1 MTACAPRRMPEN
13 EPALLHNAAEEIGI
27 SLSNTQ
33 ANQLIGYVDLMEKWN
48 RAFNLTAVRR
58 RSELFSR
65 HIFESLAVK
74 PYIRGDQ
81 WADIGTGAGLPGVP
95 LAITEPDKP
104 FVLLDSNGKKTRFLL
119 EVKRALGLSNI
130 EVETT
135 RVENWRP
142 ALHPDAVITR
152 AFADLATTVGRTQ
165 HILNDHGMLFAMKTQ
180 SAAEEVDVLPSGF
193 ELISNQSVVVP
204 GRDWP
209 FQLLAIQ
216 RTRR

>member
-1 MTACAPRRMPEN
+1 MPEN
-13 EPALLHNAAEEIGI
+13 EPALLHNAAEEIGT
-27 SLSNTQ
+27 SLSDTQ

-65 HIFESLAVK
+65 HVFESLAVK
-74 PYIRGDQ
+74 PHIRGEK

-130 EVETT
+130 EVETI
-135 RVENWRP
+135 RVENWQP
-142 ALHPDAVITR
+142 ALDPDAVITR
-152 AFADLATTVGRTQ
+152 AFADLATTIGRTQ
-165 HILNDHGMLFAMKTQ
+165 HILHDHGMLFAMKTE
-180 SAAEEVDVLPSGF
+180 SAAEELDYLPSGF
-193 ELISNQSVVVP
+193 ELISNHSVEVP

>member
-1 MTACAPRRMPEN
+1 MPEN
-13 EPALLHNAAEEIGI
+13 ETALLHNAAEEIGI
-27 SLSNTQ
+27 SLSDTQ

-58 RSELFSR
+58 RRELFSR

-74 PYIRGDQ
+74 PHIRGEQ

-104 FVLLDSNGKKTRFLL
+104 VVLLDSNGKKTRFLL

-152 AFADLATTVGRTQ
+152 AFADLATTIGRTQ
-165 HILNDHGMLFAMKTQ
+165 HILHDHGMLFAMKTE
-180 SAAEEVDVLPSGF
+180 SAAEELDSLPSGF
-193 ELISNQSVVVP
+193 ELISNQSVEVP

-209 FQLLAIQ
+209 FKLLAIQ

>member
-1 MTACAPRRMPEN
+1 MPEN
-13 EPALLHNAAEEIGI
+13 EPALLHNVAEEIGI
-27 SLSNTQ
+27 SLSDTQ
-33 ANQLIGYVDLMEKWN
+33 ANQLIGYVDLIEKWN
-48 RAFNLTAVRR
+48 RVFNLTAVRR

-74 PYIRGDQ
+74 PYIRGEQ

-130 EVETT
+130 EVETI

-142 ALHPDAVITR
+142 ALHPDVVITR
-152 AFADLATTVGRTQ
+152 AFADLATTIGRTQ
-165 HILNDHGMLFAMKTQ
+165 HLLDDHGMLFAMKTQ
-180 SAAEEVDVLPSGF
+180 SAAEEVDALPSDF

-209 FQLLAIQ
+209 FQLLAIL

>member
-1 MTACAPRRMPEN
+1 MLESERAR
-13 EPALLHNAAEEIGI
+13 LHNAAEEIGI
-27 SLSNTQ
+27 SLSDTQ
-33 ANQLIGYVDLMEKWN
+33 TNQLIGYVDLMEKWN

-74 PYIRGDQ
+74 PYIHAEK

-135 RVENWRP
+135 RVENWQP
-142 ALHPDAVITR
+142 AQCPDVVITR
-152 AFADLATTVGRTQ
+152 AFADLGTTIGRSQ
-165 HILNDHGMLFAMKTQ
+165 HILHDYGTLFAMKTE
-180 SAAEEVDVLPSGF
+180 SAAEEVDALPSGF
-193 ELISNQSVVVP
+193 ELIANQNVVVP

-209 FQLLAIQ
+209 FQLLAVQ

>member
-1 MTACAPRRMPEN
+1 MPEN

-27 SLSNTQ
+27 SLSDTQ

-48 RAFNLTAVRR
+48 RAFNLTAVRL

-74 PYIRGDQ
+74 PHIRGEK

-95 LAITEPDKP
+95 LAITEPDNP
-104 FVLLDSNGKKTRFLL
+104 FVLLDSNRKKTRFLL

-152 AFADLATTVGRTQ
+152 AFADLATTIGRTQ
-165 HILNDHGMLFAMKTQ
+165 HILHDHGMLFAMKTE
-180 SAAEEVDVLPSGF
+180 SAAEELDYLPSGF
-193 ELISNQSVVVP
+193 ELISNHSVEVP

>member
-1 MTACAPRRMPEN
+1 MPEN
-13 EPALLHNAAEEIGI
+13 EPALLHNAAEEIGT
-27 SLSNTQ
+27 SLSDTQ
-33 ANQLIGYVDLMEKWN
+33 ANQLIGYVDLMQKWN
-48 RAFNLTAVRR
+48 RAFNLTAVRHR
-58 RSELFSR
+58 RERFSR
-65 HIFESLAVK
+65 HIFESRAGN
-74 PYIRGDQ
+74 PYIRGEQ

-142 ALHPDAVITR
+142 ALHSDAVITR
-152 AFADLATTVGRTQ
+152 AFADLATTIGRTQ
-165 HILNDHGMLFAMKTQ
+165 HILHDHGMLFAMKTE
-180 SAAEEVDVLPSGF
+180 SAAEEVDALPSGF
-193 ELISNQSVVVP
+193 ELISYQSVVVP

>member
-1 MTACAPRRMPEN
+1 MLEN
-13 EPALLHNAAEEIGI
+13 ERARLHNAAEEIGI
-27 SLSNTQ
+27 SLSDTQ
-33 ANQLIGYVDLMEKWN
+33 TNQLIGYVDLMEKWN

-74 PYIRGDQ
+74 PYIRAEK

-142 ALHPDAVITR
+142 ALHSDAVITR
-152 AFADLATTVGRTQ
+152 AFADLATTIGITQ
-165 HILNDHGMLFAMKTQ
+165 HILHDHGMLFAMKTE
-180 SAAEEVDVLPSGF
+180 SAAEELDSLPSGF
-193 ELISNQSVVVP
+193 ELISNQSLEVP

-209 FQLLAIQ
+209 FKLLAIQ

>member
-1 MTACAPRRMPEN
+1 MLEN
-13 EPALLHNAAEEIGI
+13 ERARLHNAAEEIGI
-27 SLSNTQ
+27 SLSDTQ
-33 ANQLIGYVDLMEKWN
+33 TNQLIGYVDLMEKWN

-74 PYIRGDQ
+74 PYIHAEK

-95 LAITEPDKP
+95 LAIAEPDKP
-104 FVLLDSNGKKTRFLL
+104 FVLLDSNGKKTRFVL

-135 RVENWRP
+135 RVENWQP
-142 ALHPDAVITR
+142 AQYPDVVITR
-152 AFADLATTVGRTQ
+152 AFADLGTTIGRSQ
-165 HILNDHGMLFAMKTQ
+165 HILHDYGTLFAMKTG
-180 SAAEEVDVLPSGF
+180 SAAAEVDALPSGF
-193 ELISNQSVVVP
+193 ELIANQNVVVP

-209 FQLLAIQ
+209 FQLLAVQ

>member
-1 MTACAPRRMPEN
+1 MPEN

-27 SLSNTQ
+27 SLSDTQ

-65 HIFESLAVK
+65 HVFESLAVK
-74 PYIRGDQ
+74 PHIRGEK

-142 ALHPDAVITR
+142 ALHSDAVITR
-152 AFADLATTVGRTQ
+152 AFADLATTIGRTQ
-165 HILNDHGMLFAMKTQ
+165 HILHDHGMLFAMKTE
-180 SAAEEVDVLPSGF
+180 SAAEELDSLPSGF
-193 ELISNQSVVVP
+193 ELISNQSVEVP

-209 FQLLAIQ
+209 FKLLAIQ

>member
-1 MTACAPRRMPEN
+1 MPEN

-27 SLSNTQ
+27 SLSDPQ

-74 PYIRGDQ
+74 PHIRGEK

-142 ALHPDAVITR
+142 ALHSDAVITR
-152 AFADLATTVGRTQ
+152 AFADLATTIGRTQ
-165 HILNDHGMLFAMKTQ
+165 HILHDHGMLFAMKTE
-180 SAAEEVDVLPSGF
+180 SAAEELDSLPSGF
-193 ELISNQSVVVP
+193 ELISNQSVEVP

-209 FQLLAIQ
+209 FKLLAIQ

>member
-1 MTACAPRRMPEN
+1 MPEN

-27 SLSNTQ
+27 SLSDTQ

-74 PYIRGDQ
+74 PHIRGEK

-119 EVKRALGLSNI
+119 AVKRARGLSNI

-142 ALHPDAVITR
+142 ALHSDAVITR
-152 AFADLATTVGRTQ
+152 AFADLATTIGRTQ
-165 HILNDHGMLFAMKTQ
+165 HILHDHGMLFAMKTE
-180 SAAEEVDVLPSGF
+180 SAAEELDSLPSGF
-193 ELISNQSVVVP
+193 ELISNQSVEVP

>member
-1 MTACAPRRMPEN
+1 MLEN
-13 EPALLHNAAEEIGI
+13 EPALLHTAAEEIGI
-27 SLSNTQ
+27 SLSDTQ
-33 ANQLIGYVDLMEKWN
+33 TNPLIWYVDLMEKWN
-48 RAFNLTAVRR
+48 RAVNLTAVRR
-58 RSELFSR
+58 RTELFSR

-74 PYIRGDQ
+74 PYIHAEK

-135 RVENWRP
+135 RVENWQP
-142 ALHPDAVITR
+142 AQYPDVVITR
-152 AFADLATTVGRTQ
+152 AFADLPTTIGRTQ
-165 HILNDHGMLFAMKTQ
+165 HILHDYGTLLAMKTE
-180 SAAEEVDVLPSGF
+180 SAAEELDALPSGF
-193 ELISNQSVVVP
+193 ELIANQNVAVP

-209 FQLLAIQ
+209 FQLLAVQ

>member
-1 MTACAPRRMPEN
+1 MVEAEV
-13 EPALLHNAAEEIGI
+13 ALLHSAAEEIGI

-33 ANQLIGYVDLMEKWN
+33 VSQLIGYVDLMEKWN

-58 RSELFSR
+58 RTELFSR
-65 HIFESLAVK
+65 HIVESLAVQ
-74 PYIRGDQ
+74 PYIRGEK

-130 EVETT
+130 EVETA
-135 RVENWRP
+135 RVENWQP
-142 ALHPDAVITR
+142 AQYPDAVITR
-152 AFADLATTVGRTQ
+152 AFADLATTIGRTE
-165 HILNDHGMLFAMKTQ
+165 HILHNHGMLFAMKTEA
-180 SAAEEVDVLPSGF
+180 AAEEVGALPPSF
-193 ELISNQSVVVP
+193 ELITQQHVVVP

-209 FQLLAIQ
+209 FQLLSIQ
-216 RTRR
+216 RSKG

>member
-1 MTACAPRRMPEN
+1 MVEAEV
-13 EPALLHNAAEEIGI
+13 ALLHSAAEEIGI

-33 ANQLIGYVDLMEKWN
+33 VSQLIGYVDLMEKWN

-58 RSELFSR
+58 RTELFSR
-65 HIFESLAVK
+65 HIVESLAVQ
-74 PYIRGDQ
+74 PYIQGEK

-152 AFADLATTVGRTQ
+152 AFADLATTIGRTQ
-165 HILNDHGMLFAMKTQ
+165 HILHDHGMLFAMKTE
-180 SAAEEVDVLPSGF
+180 SAAEEVDALPSGF
-193 ELISNQSVVVP
+193 ELTANHNVVVP

>member
-1 MTACAPRRMPEN
+1 MPEN

-27 SLSNTQ
+27 SLSDTQ
-33 ANQLIGYVDLMEKWN
+33 ANQLIGFVDLMEKWN

-58 RSELFSR
+58 RSQLFPR

-74 PYIRGDQ
+74 PHIRGEQ

-104 FVLLDSNGKKTRFLL
+104 FVLLDSNGKKTRFLS

-152 AFADLATTVGRTQ
+152 AFADLATTIGKTQ
-165 HILNDHGMLFAMKTQ
+165 HLLHDHGMLFAMKTE
-180 SAAEEVDVLPSGF
+180 SAAEEVDALPSGF

>member
-1 MTACAPRRMPEN
+1 MPES

-27 SLSNTQ
+27 SLSDTQ

-58 RSELFSR
+58 RSELLSR

-74 PYIRGDQ
+74 PYICGEQ

-95 LAITEPDKP
+95 LAITEPGNP

-130 EVETT
+130 EVETI

-165 HILNDHGMLFAMKTQ
+165 HILHDHGMLFAMKTE

>member
-1 MTACAPRRMPEN
+1 MPEN

-27 SLSNTQ
+27 SLSDTQ
-33 ANQLIGYVDLMEKWN
+33 TNQLIGYVDLMEKWN
-48 RAFNLTAVRR
+48 RAFNLTAARR

-65 HIFESLAVK
+65 HVFESLAVK
-74 PYIRGDQ
+74 PHIRGEK

-142 ALHPDAVITR
+142 ALHSDAVITR
-152 AFADLATTVGRTQ
+152 AFADLATTIGITQ
-165 HILNDHGMLFAMKTQ
+165 HILHDHGMLFAMKTE
-180 SAAEEVDVLPSGF
+180 SAAEELDSLPSGF
-193 ELISNQSVVVP
+193 ELISNQSVEVP

-209 FQLLAIQ
+209 FKLLAIQ

>member
-1 MTACAPRRMPEN
+1 MPKN

-27 SLSNTQ
+27 SLSDTQ

-74 PYIRGDQ
+74 PHIRGEK

-135 RVENWRP
+135 RVESWRP

-152 AFADLATTVGRTQ
+152 AFADLATTIGRTQ
-165 HILNDHGMLFAMKTQ
+165 HILHDHGMLFAMKTE
-180 SAAEEVDVLPSGF
+180 SAAEELDSLPSGF
-193 ELISNQSVVVP
+193 ELISNQSVLVP

-209 FQLLAIQ
+209 LQLLAIQ